1 MAEAFMEINFKEV
14 QRLTEEMK
22 STAEKIRRETD
33 LTGMEILSATKAAWI
48 SSNADIFA
56 GKEVKVLERIG
67 EISSDL
73 DRLSNDIFVLFYHRH
88 WNQNHWVFGNIF
100 MDIQIMK

>member
-67 EISSDL
+67 EISADL
-73 DRLSNDIFVLFYHRH
+73 CRLSNDIFEKAELIYEMEQRNILLTGATGH
-88 WNQNHWVFGNIF
+88 VFI
-100 MDIQIMK
+100 

>member
-67 EISSDL
+67 EISDDL
-73 DRLSNDIFVLFYHRH
+73 CRLSNDIFEKAELIYEMEQRNILLTGATGH
-88 WNQNHWVFGNIF
+88 VFI
-100 MDIQIMK
+100 

>member
-67 EISSDL
+67 EISADFC
-73 DRLSNDIFVLFYHRH
+73 RLSNDIFEKAELIYEMEQRNILLTGATGH
-88 WNQNHWVFGNIF
+88 VFI
-100 MDIQIMK
+100 

>member
-1 MAEAFMEINFKEV
+1 M
-14 QRLTEEMK
+14 EEMK

-67 EISSDL
+67 EISDDL
-73 DRLSNDIFVLFYHRH
+73 CRLSNDIFEKAELIYEMEQRNILLTGARGH
-88 WNQNHWVFGNIF
+88 VFI
-100 MDIQIMK
+100 

>member
-73 DRLSNDIFVLFYHRH
+73 DRLSNDIFERAELIYEMEQKNILLTGATGH
-88 WNQNHWVFGNIF
+88 VFI
-100 MDIQIMK
+100 